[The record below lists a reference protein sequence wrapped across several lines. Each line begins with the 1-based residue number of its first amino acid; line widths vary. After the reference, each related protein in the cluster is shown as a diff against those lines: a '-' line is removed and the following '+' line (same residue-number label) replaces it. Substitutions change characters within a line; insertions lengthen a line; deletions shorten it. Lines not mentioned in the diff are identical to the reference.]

1 MRCSLLFL
9 APLVLLSELVAAEN
23 TIEQIC
29 GGVKGILGCKASFD
43 IPVSAKLK
51 TCPNKFFEV
60 DPCKTRYT
68 YKYPCPTWRK
78 PGRMC
83 DGWTCTPGTNTK
95 WIDVPCGITVIT
107 KRMDLCQ
114 SVRDTLGSA
123 ASDFINKAGAMCS
136 CIPRAFEMIGTG
148 LLDSIST
155 KGGLANIDSKLITE
169 LVQLQKCIVDNGF
182 GIKDDKEDVVAK
194 DLTSKDGWVV
204 LRGAEIDLASYVEL
218 VTAVAPCVTGTCNP
232 KAIANFF
239 TNYLTKT
246 KDLMGDQLSEVL
258 LGWIDIFGRIKT
270 KVAGIADAAEN
281 MVVRLESVPGKVK
294 AIEKRICQKKAC
306 VGPGA
311 SEFVKKVAKAVATVQ
326 SLRNIRKAADT
337 AANAVPKLVER
348 AETIIKVADSI
359 PGEDFIIEL
368 ITSGSLTKIDDI
380 IEAVQITKEL
390 PKAAAELQAIIS
402 PIGELASGYQT
413 FSADALKVIE
423 EVISVSWEDYRKEF
437 EADVSGQLQ
446 AGLTEIQTL
455 VRTELDEP
463 LRNLTTAIKEL
474 TDVLDLFPIK
484 DGLFEL
490 DTGVSS
496 YKRWS
501 AITMDVP
508 CTKAGRAKFEIS
520 GFKTSFDYPKFYSCQ
535 YGPKRIPWPNH
546 HIPYIKFRIG

>member
-51 TCPNKFFEV
+51 TCPNKFFEVSKRRWDEPPATIIDFYELQV

-123 ASDFINKAGAMCS
+123 ASDFINKASAMCS

-182 GIKDDKEDVVAK
+182 GIKDDKYDVVAK

-204 LRGAEIDLASYVEL
+204 LRAAE
-218 VTAVAPCVTGTCNP
+218 
-232 KAIANFF
+232 
-239 TNYLTKT
+239 
-246 KDLMGDQLSEVL
+246 LSEVL

-281 MVVRLESVPGKVK
+281 LVVRLESVPGKVE
-294 AIEKRICQKKAC
+294 AIEKKNCQNKAC

-311 SEFVKKVAKAVATVQ
+311 SDFVKKVAKAVATVQ

-337 AANAVPKLVER
+337 AANAVPKLVDR
-348 AETIIKVADSI
+348 AEMIIKVADSI
-359 PGEDFIIEL
+359 PGEDFIIKL

-380 IEAVQITKEL
+380 IEAIQITKEL

-463 LRNLTTAIKEL
+463 LRNLMTAIKDL

-508 CTKAGRAKFEIS
+508 CTKAGRANFEIS